1 MAHRADVGLIMWPVG
16 RGVRHLVVGPR
27 GVHVVVTRGVDI
39 VVGLRLDLVEH
50 LNTLT
55 YINLFFLYVIN

>member
-27 GVHVVVTRGVDI
+27 GVHVVVAQGVD
-39 VVGLRLDLVEH
+39 VVGGLGLDLIDSLVW
-50 LNTLT
+50 
-55 YINLFFLYVIN
+55 FFQM